1 MTITNTTL
9 ASPTYNGNGATT
21 AFATGFQFISNSDL
35 QVVVTD
41 ASGVETIK
49 TITTHYTVTG
59 AGVSGGGTV
68 TFLVAPAT
76 GTFVNIKSNVTL
88 DQQVDYVEG
97 GAFSAATHETALDKL
112 TKAVQQVKEITDRSL
127 KLPISNQSITT
138 QTSPITAGYILGV
151 NDAGT
156 ALEWKTPAD
165 VASGATISTFGAS
178 LVDDADASEA
188 RTTLGLGSMS
198 TQSSSSVSITGGTV
212 SGITDIALADGGT
225 GASLTDPNAD
235 RIMFWDD
242 SAGQVTWL
250 TAGTGLT
257 ITDTTIDVSGASGTP
272 GGSNTHVQFNNSSAF
287 GGDSGF
293 VYSGSGGAQLTSNLI
308 IGGNAT
314 ASGYLELRE
323 DTDNGSNYIRIQ
335 APSAVTANTTLLL
348 PDGAGSSGQVLTTN
362 GSGTLSWGSASGS
375 WTKISSSTASASATI
390 DFTGLSSTYKA
401 YMVVLDHVAPATDDV
416 ALLVRTSTN
425 NGSSYDSGASD
436 YIYYVDGVQS
446 NAAANGT
453 SSAGATSIALTSSG
467 AGSGIGNS
475 TSESISG
482 YVHII
487 GHSTAAYG
495 QLVWQTVFSNT
506 VPRLVYN
513 NGAGQRVTAA
523 DIDAIRFLMSS
534 GNIASGVF
542 TLYGLTA

>member
-9 ASPTYNGNGATT
+9 ASPTYNGNGSTT

-41 ASGVETIK
+41 ANGVETIK

-68 TFLVAPAT
+68 TFLTAPAS

-156 ALEWKTPAD
+156 ALEWKTPED

-178 LVDDADASEA
+178 LVDDADAAAA

-212 SGITDIALADGGT
+212 SGITDITLADGGT

-235 RIMFWDD
+235 RILFWDD

-250 TAGTGLT
+250 TAGTNLT
-257 ITDTTIDVSGASGTP
+257 ITGTTIDASG
-272 GGSNTHVQFNNSSAF
+272 GGGGTLGVADGGTGVTSTTAYAVLCGGTTSTGALQSIASVGTSGHV
-287 GGDSGF
+287 
-293 VYSGSGGAQLTSNLI
+293 LTSNGAGALPTFQASSA
-308 IGGNAT
+308 GTAAT
-314 ASGYLELRE
+314 QSDQETSTSTTTFVSPGRQQYHPSASKAWGVFTSITTTTLGAGYNVTSL
-323 DTDNGSNYIRIQ
+323 TDNG
-335 APSAVTANTTLLL
+335 TGNTT
-348 PDGAGSSGQVLTTN
+348 VNLTT
-362 GSGTLSWGSASGS
+362 AF
-375 WTKISSSTASASATI
+375 SSTNYCVVFFTDLSIATLTNTI
-390 DFTGLSSTYKA
+390 TWNMGSRSTGSFVLVSS
-401 YMVVLDHVAPATDDV
+401 
-416 ALLVRTSTN
+416 
-425 NGSSYDSGASD
+425 DSG
-436 YIYYVDGVQS
+436 GVAQDHEYQ
-446 NAAANGT
+446 AF
-453 SSAGATSIALTSSG
+453 
-467 AGSGIGNS
+467 
-475 TSESISG
+475 
-482 YVHII
+482 
-487 GHSTAAYG
+487 TAFG
-495 QLVWQTVFSNT
+495 DQ
-506 VPRLVYN
+506 
-513 NGAGQRVTAA
+513 
-523 DIDAIRFLMSS
+523 
-534 GNIASGVF
+534 
-542 TLYGLTA
+542 